1 MFGFWVVVV
10 GWSTVVIS
18 MELRKRVLLVLVLR
32 EKKRGEILA
41 LTTRELGGGVFFDM
55 SLNNLHRTF
64 YGNDCC

>member
-18 MELRKRVLLVLVLR
+18 MELRKRVLLVVVLR
-32 EKKRGEILA
+32 KKRGEILA